1 MPSFFVPSLY
11 LWTLP
16 VSLPRWSRF
25 PSRSLPALDVSFL
38 RNGFRFPG
46 LPCFSC
52 VRLPSGNDH
61 LNRPVRVMAAGAKA
75 GAGGHNQIASR
86 RSDRACDTHLPN

>member
-1 MPSFFVPSLY
+1 ILTVPH
-11 LWTLP
+11 
-16 VSLPRWSRF
+16 WSRF
-25 PSRSLPALDVSFL
+25 PSRPLPALDVSFL

-46 LPCFSC
+46 LPCFPC

-75 GAGGHNQIASR
+75 GAGGHNQIASC
-86 RSDRACDTHLPN
+86 RSDRACDMHLPN